1 MAAKSCGEF
10 EELLC
15 VPVYIYIYIYIY
27 IKSYILK
34 MFEYKSLKEYHKD
47 ASCEFNLSKVKTP
60 SLFINSLDDP
70 ISV

>member
-15 VPVYIYIYIYIY
+15 VPVYIYI
-27 IKSYILK
+27 KKPYILK

-60 SLFINSLDDP
+60 TLFINSLDDP

>member
-15 VPVYIYIYIYIY
+15 VP
-27 IKSYILK
+27 

-70 ISV
+70 ISVPSLIPF